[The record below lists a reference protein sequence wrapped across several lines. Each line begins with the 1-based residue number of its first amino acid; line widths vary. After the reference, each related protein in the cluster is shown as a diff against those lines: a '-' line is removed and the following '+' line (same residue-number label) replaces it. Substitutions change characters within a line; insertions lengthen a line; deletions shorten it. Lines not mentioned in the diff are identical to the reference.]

1 MDKTQPITW
10 LIEKINTV
18 FLSQAVNV
26 SSAISTSI
34 MPLLTACFGI
44 YMMLIVFNYMRGAE
58 DNFVGDFMYRVL
70 GFAVVMGIGFS
81 AGSYAS
87 IVLPI
92 VTGLGNDLAS
102 AVSGGTVT
110 SGALDK
116 LVIFYWDM
124 IGVGMQD
131 VSAYGLTGIA
141 SAVMV
146 LVQIA
151 IVLIGLIP
159 FLVIATVT
167 IITANIGSGLVAMVG
182 PIFFGCLLFPAT
194 RQYFSAWVN
203 TAFSYALVPLLVA
216 VLSMVSVGISIE
228 FMGDAPLND
237 GSSFNVFFA
246 AVGNLILAALMKN
259 VGSLASSLSAGGIN
273 MGSAGGLGSATSS
286 VMSTM
291 RGTNRNIKAAKE
303 LAGHM
308 RGSGGGK
315 KGGSILPG

>member
-26 SSAISTSI
+26 SSALSTSI
-34 MPLLTACFGI
+34 MPLITACFAI

-58 DNFVGDFMYRVL
+58 DNFVGDFMYRIM

-87 IVLPI
+87 TVLPI

-110 SGALDK
+110 SGALDN
-116 LVIFYWDM
+116 LVLFYWKI
-124 IGVGMQD
+124 IGEAMKNLTE
-131 VSAYGLTGIA
+131 YGVTDIGIVV
-141 SAVMV
+141 AVV
-146 LVQIA
+146 FKLA
-151 IVLIGLIP
+151 IVIIGLIP

-182 PIFFGCLLFPAT
+182 PIFFACLLFPAT

-216 VLSMVSVGISIE
+216 VLSMVSIGLSIE
-228 FMGDAPLND
+228 FMGDSPLAD
-237 GSSFNVFFA
+237 SSTFSVFFA
-246 AVGNLILAALMKN
+246 AIGNLILGMLVKN

>member
-18 FLSQAVNV
+18 FLSQAESV
-26 SSAISTSI
+26 SSAISTSL
-34 MPLLTACFGI
+34 MPLITACFAI

-58 DNFVGDFMYRVL
+58 DNFVGDFMYRVM
-70 GFAVVMGIGFS
+70 GFAVIMGIGFS
-81 AGSYAS
+81 AGSYTS
-87 IVLPI
+87 LVLPI
-92 VTGLGNDLAS
+92 VTGLGNDLAN

-116 LVIFYWDM
+116 LVIFYWNM
-124 IGVGMQD
+124 IGQGMED
-131 VSAYGLTGIA
+131 VTAIGLTGLGT
-141 SAVMV
+141 AVMV
-146 LVQIA
+146 LVQIV

-182 PIFFGCLLFPAT
+182 PIFFACLLFPAT

-228 FMGDAPLND
+228 FMGDTPLVD

>member
-18 FLSQAVNV
+18 FLSQAESV

-34 MPLLTACFGI
+34 MPLITACFGI
-44 YMMLIVFNYMRGAE
+44 YMILILFNYMRGAE
-58 DNFVGDFMYRVL
+58 DNFVGDFMYRVM

-87 IVLPI
+87 TVLPI

-102 AVSGGTVT
+102 AASGGTVT

-116 LVIFYWDM
+116 LVIFYWSM
-124 IGVGMQD
+124 IGDAMAAVGD
-131 VSAYGLTGIA
+131 YGLTQMGTT
-141 SAVMV
+141 VMV
-146 LVQIA
+146 LVQVA
-151 IVLIGLIP
+151 IVIIGLIP

-228 FMGDAPLND
+228 FMGDAPLTD

-303 LAGHM
+303 LAGHL

>member
-1 MDKTQPITW
+1 
-10 LIEKINTV
+10 
-18 FLSQAVNV
+18 
-26 SSAISTSI
+26 
-34 MPLLTACFGI
+34 
-44 YMMLIVFNYMRGAE
+44 MRGAE

-110 SGALDK
+110 SGALDN
-116 LVIFYWDM
+116 LVIFYWSM
-124 IGVGMQD
+124 IGDAMAAMTDNSIVQMGM
-131 VSAYGLTGIA
+131 T
-141 SAVMV
+141 VMT
-146 LVQIA
+146 LVQVA
-151 IVLIGLIP
+151 IVIIGLIP

-228 FMGDAPLND
+228 FMGDAPLTD

-308 RGSGGGK
+308 RGSGSGK